1 VDTVPVSIERP
12 DEPTRPPD
20 QPSNTPP
27 PSPAPA
33 EPRVRRVRVRRLR
46 FHRPRFR
53 RPQPGTHWIPQLT
66 AAVCGLLLV
75 AAFPPIGWW
84 WVAPP
89 AVAGFTL
96 SAQAAA
102 ATRVRRGLR
111 RPAVAAG
118 WAGFWFG
125 LAFCVFVFKWL
136 TTVGTDAWIILSIIE
151 ALYFIPLG
159 AATAAVT
166 RLRGAVLWQ
175 ALMWIAEEA
184 LRDRWPLQG
193 FSWGRLAFS
202 QSHTVFTPL
211 AALGGAPLVSF
222 ATALAGTA
230 LAALVL
236 IVYRAARQGTAGPA
250 EFSMSRGGRPGR
262 LAWFAALG
270 WLVLAVAVP
279 TVGLLVPL
287 QTTAGKPIQLAAI
300 QGNVPRTGLDA
311 YGQASAVLD
320 NHIAVT
326 EQYAAQVAAGKVPQP
341 VAVFWP
347 EDSDDVDPFQDAI
360 AYSKLMQAAQAVHVP
375 ILVGAIVNSGPGQAR
390 NEGIVWDP
398 ATGPGETYTKRHLV
412 PFGEYIPFRAQLT
425 KYFSELSRVPRDYV
439 PGSTPGVLT
448 IGGVHIADVIC
459 FEVAYDDMV
468 HDSVNSDTGVLVVQ
482 TNNATYGWSGQPEQ
496 QLAITQLRA
505 VEHGRPVMIAATSGI
520 SGYITADGNVQQET
534 KQFTPAVV
542 AAEVTPRTGLTLADR
557 VGAWPELAMTAVA
570 LLAWAAAVRAGR
582 RSAVA
587 AAPVEP
593 AQAQAMQPEQGSL
606 QSVEQHL
613 MQGQHAVQEAANSSG
628 NLAAAPSSGSTSQ
641 TPPARKAR
649 T

>member
-1 VDTVPVSIERP
+1 MPASIKRP
-12 DEPTRPPD
+12 DESPQAPD
-20 QPSNTPP
+20 QRSSTPP
-27 PSPAPA
+27 QPPRTTEPP
-33 EPRVRRVRVRRLR
+33 EPREVRPRPRRLR
-46 FHRPRFR
+46 LRRPRFR
-53 RPQPGTHWIPQLT
+53 RPQPGIHWIPQIT
-66 AAVCGLLLV
+66 AALSGLLLV

-102 ATRVRRGLR
+102 ATRTRRGMR

-136 TTVGTDAWIILSIIE
+136 TTVGTDAWIVLSIVE

-175 ALMWIAEEA
+175 ALLWIAEEA
-184 LRDRWPLQG
+184 LRDRWPLHG

-202 QSHTVFTPL
+202 QSHTVLTPL

-230 LAALVL
+230 LAALL
-236 IVYRAARQGTAGPA
+236 LMLYRTGRFG
-250 EFSMSRGGRPGR
+250 GGREHVGR
-262 LAWFAALG
+262 FAWLAMAG
-270 WLVLAVAVP
+270 WLPLAVAVP
-279 TVGLLVPL
+279 AVGLLVPL

-326 EQYAAQVAAGKVPQP
+326 DQYAALIAAGKAPKP

-347 EDSDDVDPFQDAI
+347 EDSDDVDPFQDAV
-360 AYSKLMQAAQAVHVP
+360 AYSKLMQAAQAVQAP
-375 ILVGAIVNSGPGQAR
+375 ILVGSIVDAGPGQAR

-398 ATGPGETYTKRHLV
+398 VTGPGQSYTKRHLV
-412 PFGEYIPFRAQLT
+412 PFGEYIPYRAQLT
-425 KYFSELSRVPRDYV
+425 KFISELSRVPRDYV
-439 PGSTPGVLT
+439 SGSTPGVLT

-459 FEVAYDDMV
+459 FEVAYDDTV
-468 HDSVNSDTGVLVVQ
+468 HDSVRSDTGVIVVQ

-534 KQFTPAVV
+534 RQFTPDVV

-557 VGAWPELAMTAVA
+557 VGAWPELAMTAAA
-570 LLAWAAAVRAGR
+570 LIGWALAIRVNR
-582 RSAVA
+582 RSAVNA
-587 AAPVEP
+587 AETKAVET
-593 AQAQAMQPEQGSL
+593 QTMQPEQVRL
-606 QSVEQHL
+606 QSVEQHS
-613 MQGQHAVQEAANSSG
+613 MQEAADGSG
-628 NLAAAPSSGSTSQ
+628 NLAAAPSSTSP
-641 TPPARKAR
+641 TPPPRKAR